1 MKKVVEQEEE
11 EEGEDVQTNKQKI
24 RGRTMTTPSSFRLF
38 NFEKFVQR
46 KPKIKTKTLYF
57 RGKKTKKCNEQRMEI
72 FVFLKFQK
80 AKKQIC
86 NQL

>member
-1 MKKVVEQEEE
+1 
-11 EEGEDVQTNKQKI
+11 
-24 RGRTMTTPSSFRLF
+24 MTTPSSFRLF

-57 RGKKTKKCNEQRMEI
+57 REKQKKCNEQKMEI